1 MHRAIF
7 LKDVKDL
14 INETTDLSYDS
25 KNSLCFNR
33 FKQNSKV
40 LNIDDWIRKD
50 IDRNDD
56 DDGGG
61 DGFRD
66 NILNFNN
73 KKNDITGNIIRQTF
87 LEFGIKRNELLVELD
102 ILNKAEESYALAEW
116 KNWVLNENKKCQ
128 IAEDFII
135 SKNGIKSDG
144 GVHSN
149 SSSMLK
155 LSSEYSELIEYCNSA
170 ELELRNIHLSLL

>member
-40 LNIDDWIRKD
+40 LNIDDWIRKGVNRD
-50 IDRNDD
+50 DEDEDD
-56 DDGGG
+56 DIS
-61 DGFRD
+61 
-66 NILNFNN
+66 NLNN

-128 IAEDFII
+128 IAQDVII
-135 SKNGIKSDG
+135 NKDGNKSDG
-144 GVHSN
+144 N
-149 SSSMLK
+149 SSSILE
-155 LSSEYSELIEYCNSA
+155 LSNEYSELMEYCNSA